1 MYDVALI
8 HPPSVYDF
16 RKLGYPIAAPISDVV
31 PSRPVFDMYP
41 AGFLSLASYLEER
54 GVRVGI
60 FNLAALMLLDER
72 FDVVRFLKSL
82 KAAVY
87 AIDLHWLVHA
97 HGALKIAEIVKRI
110 HDAPVVLGGLSAT
123 YYWREILERYPWVD
137 YVILGDT
144 AEPALYGLYQALY
157 GRRPLSDV
165 PNLAYRDRSPKI
177 NGIYAPCRLDGYRP
191 KYDVLAKVFA
201 RSGVVPALPWADFLK
216 NPIAAVIS
224 YKGCRFNCI
233 TCGGSSYAYRRLGR
247 ICLGV
252 KSPLAVFEEFREVAE
267 RLKAPV
273 FFVGDLQILGRRY
286 VEELVGLLHGEKAD
300 VELIFEFFTPPAED
314 LLKVYRRAGDR
325 VLLQISPEDPDEDT
339 RMRFGRPYTNSQL
352 FKFAKSAS
360 IFERVD
366 YYFMIGL
373 PGQRPGRPLGRFY
386 IELYRATAGRANAF
400 VAPLAPFVDPGS
412 PAFEMPER
420 FGYRLLAKT
429 LEDHAGLLL
438 QKPWYLMLNYETDL
452 MDRRSVAL
460 ATYEAAYDLARAKA
474 ELGQIDPGFLEEL
487 RRARDILEG
496 PIAVKRDLY
505 PPSDGPIRP
514 RLYVELFGYNF

>member
-60 FNLAALMLLDER
+60 FNLAALMLLDEQ

-144 AEPALYGLYQALY
+144 AEPALYELYQALSSQ
-157 GRRPLSDV
+157 RPLSDV

-177 NGIYAPCRLDGYRP
+177 NGIYAPCRLDEYRP

-325 VLLQISPEDPDEDT
+325 VLLQISPE
-339 RMRFGRPYTNSQL
+339 
-352 FKFAKSAS
+352 
-360 IFERVD
+360 
-366 YYFMIGL
+366 
-373 PGQRPGRPLGRFY
+373 
-386 IELYRATAGRANAF
+386 
-400 VAPLAPFVDPGS
+400 
-412 PAFEMPER
+412 
-420 FGYRLLAKT
+420 
-429 LEDHAGLLL
+429 
-438 QKPWYLMLNYETDL
+438 
-452 MDRRSVAL
+452 
-460 ATYEAAYDLARAKA
+460 
-474 ELGQIDPGFLEEL
+474 
-487 RRARDILEG
+487 
-496 PIAVKRDLY
+496 
-505 PPSDGPIRP
+505 
-514 RLYVELFGYNF
+514 